1 MEYPQAMSLADF
13 RLFQKMIYAEAG
25 INLTDKKITLL
36 TNRIRKRLRVLDID
50 TYRKYYLYLKDS
62 EDKEKEIIKMID
74 AVTTNVTHFFRNPKQ
89 FNRFKDEILPGI
101 IFKDSKKKSI
111 RILSAGCSTGEE
123 VYTIAIILMRYFE
136 RIVKDWFV
144 EVEGVDICTDAVKKA
159 ETGIYK
165 KDKLNEVEDKILN
178 KYFTKINNNIFQIEK
193 EVKSI
198 VKFRKFNLK
207 TDKFL
212 TKYDIIFCRNVV
224 IYFDKE
230 TKEHIYQKLHKAL
243 DSNGYFL
250 IGHSEGLFNDKRFQ
264 YVSPGIYM
272 KSSSLKI
279 GNIKKPQINTD

>member
-1 MEYPQAMSLADF
+1 MEYPQAMSIADF

-89 FNRFKDEILPGI
+89 FNRFKDEILPEI
-101 IFKDSKKKSI
+101 IAEKSKKKSI

-123 VYTIAIILMRYFE
+123 VYSTAIILMEYFQK
-136 RIVKDWFV
+136 IVKDWFV

-178 KYFTKINNNIFQIEK
+178 KYFTKIDNNTFQIEK
-193 EVKSI
+193 EVKAI

-212 TKYDIIFCRNVV
+212 SKYDIIFCRNVV

-272 KSSSLKI
+272 K
-279 GNIKKPQINTD
+279 N